1 MSTELGVIPREE
13 WERRYAARIME
24 RAGWPE
30 HAAIEAGRVGAEEFE
45 RNEREA
51 GNAVVWRGALPPD
64 QFDEF
69 VVLTKLP
76 DAAGDL
82 PFPAIQS
89 CGAAQNRWVEVP
101 PAGGPRPAHPAPIL
115 RLSPASPNGGH
126 DHH

>member
-51 GNAVVWRGALPPD
+51 GNAVVWRGAPVGRFETPEE
-64 QFDEF
+64 QADEEMSYWE
-69 VVLTKLP
+69 
-76 DAAGDL
+76 DDGD
-82 PFPAIQS
+82 
-89 CGAAQNRWVEVP
+89 
-101 PAGGPRPAHPAPIL
+101 
-115 RLSPASPNGGH
+115 
-126 DHH
+126 D